1 MNIIKDFFLDQ
12 FGNGTISTIEVFI
25 SLFAAFGIALFIVYI
40 YRKTYSGVIYSK
52 SFSLCLVLL
61 AMVSALVIRT
71 IGSNLALSLGMVG
84 SLSIVRFRTAVKEP
98 VDTAFMFWAIVAGIM
113 SGAGVYLVAIVSSV
127 ALGLL
132 FFVSYCFGYKTGGQ
146 YLLVIRY
153 QGNIESVLMQEVDK
167 LAKFKLKTK
176 SAVNGLNELTY
187 EIEIKDKEARIVDN
201 LRAINGVISASVVSY
216 QNDFGV

>member
-1 MNIIKDFFLDQ
+1 MNSIINFFLDQ
-12 FGNGTISTIEVFI
+12 FGSGTISTVEVFI
-25 SLFAAFGIALFIVYI
+25 SLFTAFLIALFIVFI
-40 YRKTYSGVIYSK
+40 YRRTYSGVIFSK

-61 AMVSALVIRT
+61 AMVSALIIRT

-113 SGAGVYLVAIVSSV
+113 SGAGVYLVALVSSL

-132 FFVSYCFGYKTGGQ
+132 YFLSFCFNYKTSGQ
-146 YLLVIRY
+146 YLLVVRFH
-153 QGNIESVLMQEVDK
+153 GNIESMIAQQVAK
-167 LAKFKLKTK
+167 LTKYRLKTK
-176 SAVNGLNELTY
+176 SIVNDLNELTY
-187 EIEIKDKEARIVDN
+187 EVEIKDKEARIVDV
-201 LRAINGVISASVVSY
+201 LKSINGVVSASIISY

>member
-1 MNIIKDFFLDQ
+1 MDLIKEFLLNQ
-12 FGNGTISTIEVFI
+12 IGGSTISTVEVFI
-25 SLFAAFGIALFIVYI
+25 SLISAFSISLFVVYI

-71 IGSNLALSLGMVG
+71 IGSNLAVSLGMVG

-113 SGAGVYLVAIVSSV
+113 SGAGVYFVAIVASIAV
-127 ALGLL
+127 GLL
-132 FFVSYCFGYKTGGQ
+132 FFISYCFGYKTGGQ

-153 QGNIESVLMQEVDK
+153 QGNIESMLMQEIAK
-167 LAKFKLKTK
+167 LAKYRLKTK
-176 SAVNGLNELTY
+176 SVANGLNELTY
-187 EIEIKDKEARIVDN
+187 EIEIKDKEARIIDN
-201 LRAINGVISASVVSY
+201 LRVINGVISASVVSY

>member
-1 MNIIKDFFLDQ
+1 MEFLKNFFLEQ
-12 FGNGTISTIEVFI
+12 FGGSTISTIEVFV
-25 SLFAAFGIALFIVYI
+25 SLITAFVIGIFIIFI

-61 AMVSALVIRT
+61 AMVSALIIRT

-113 SGAGVYLVAIVSSV
+113 SGAGVYLVALVSSV

-132 FFVSYCFGYKTGGQ
+132 YFLGYCFGYKTVGQ
-146 YLLVIRY
+146 YLLVVRY
-153 QGNIESVLMQEVDK
+153 QGNIESMLLQEIGK
-167 LAKFKLKTK
+167 LTKFKLKTR
-176 SAVNGLNELTY
+176 SVINGLNELTY
-187 EIEIKDKEARIVDN
+187 EIEIKDKEARIVDI
-201 LRAINGVISASVVSY
+201 LKSINGVASVSVISY

>member
-1 MNIIKDFFLDQ
+1 MDLIKEFLLNQ
-12 FGNGTISTIEVFI
+12 IGGSTISTVEVFI
-25 SLFAAFGIALFIVYI
+25 SLISAFLIALFIVYI

-71 IGSNLALSLGMVG
+71 IGSNLAISLGMVG

-113 SGAGVYLVAIVSSV
+113 SGAGVYFVAIVASM

-132 FFVSYCFGYKTGGQ
+132 FFISYCFGYKTGGQ

-153 QGNIESVLMQEVDK
+153 QGNIESMLMQEIAK
-167 LAKFKLKTK
+167 LAKYKLKTK
-176 SAVNGLNELTY
+176 AVANGLNELTY
-187 EIEIKDKEARIVDN
+187 EIEIKDKEARIIDN
-201 LRAINGVISASVVSY
+201 LRVINGVISASVVSY

>member
-1 MNIIKDFFLDQ
+1 MEQLKEFLLNQ
-12 FGNGTISTIEVFI
+12 IGGSTISTVEVFI
-25 SLFAAFGIALFIVYI
+25 SLISAFSIALFIVYI

-71 IGSNLALSLGMVG
+71 IGSNLAISLGMVG

-113 SGAGVYLVAIVSSV
+113 SGAGVYFVAIVASV

-132 FFVSYCFGYKTGGQ
+132 FFLSYCFSYKTGGQ

-153 QGNIESVLMQEVDK
+153 QGNIESMLMQEIAK
-167 LAKFKLKTK
+167 LAKYRLKTK
-176 SAVNGLNELTY
+176 SVANGLNELTY
-187 EIEIKDKEARIVDN
+187 EIEIKDKEARIIDN
-201 LRAINGVISASVVSY
+201 LRVINGVISASVVSY

>member
-1 MNIIKDFFLDQ
+1 MDAIINFFLDQ
-12 FGNGTISTIEVFI
+12 FSGGTISTIEVFVSLI
-25 SLFAAFGIALFIVYI
+25 SAFLIALFIVFI

-52 SFSLCLVLL
+52 SFSMTLILL
-61 AMVSALVIRT
+61 AMVSALIIRT

-98 VDTAFMFWAIVAGIM
+98 ADTAFMFWAIVAGIM
-113 SGAGVYLVAIVSSV
+113 SGAGVYLVAIVASV

-132 FFVSYCFGYKTGGQ
+132 YFVGYLFGYKTGGQ

-153 QGNIESVLMQEVDK
+153 QGGIEQRLMHEIEK
-167 LAKFKLKTK
+167 LPKYRLKTK
-176 SAVNGLNELTY
+176 SIVNGMNELTY
-187 EIEIKDKEARIVDN
+187 EIELKNKQATIIDN
-201 LRAINGVISASVVSY
+201 LRGINGVISASVISY